1 MNTKGLCERL
11 EKEMIKKGKKLLSIV
26 MSSIMVLSAFAEGD
40 YTQKVYA
47 DENDK
52 AKTYYS
58 SVKQY
63 VYDEKNNKG
72 FYMTPDEEGKYPLLF
87 LFHGSGYGT
96 IGIDKHYLNGYL
108 KGETDESGTYLVER
122 NLVKNKIICYMNK
135 WISLGYANPYTIV
148 LPEIDKVAD
157 PDYGVED
164 YRRFLMND
172 NGFSNLYAKINNKE
186 VEYADSIDY
195 TKDYSVSGYSM
206 GGSSALYLGSK
217 YKEKITNVGAGS
229 PSAQYYLEDG
239 GGWIGKES
247 NVTFTEKEGAHLF
260 MGYGLDESK
269 DFENNAN
276 RYLKAFENNK
286 GDNPNS
292 FKMYGEYH
300 GKHDWP
306 TFGREL
312 FNFLY
317 YLKNNELPSEE
328 VIEQA
333 CSDTDIEVFAPNE
346 KANNKDKNE
355 ETKEENKVEDNDKNK
370 SNNNSS
376 SNIVNTN
383 VETSKNVEYI
393 IEIKKGLIFTD
404 KKTSAVYKITKV
416 NKRKNE
422 ILGGE
427 VTLVKTTNKK
437 VTNLKIADRIKY
449 NDVLFN
455 VVKVDKNAYK
465 NCKKLKKLMIG
476 KYVRIIGANAF
487 KGCKKL
493 KRVAFDGDLIK
504 KIGKNAFAGVNK
516 NIRYSASVR
525 IYEKYFNLLKKSKKT
540 KKKKSFKV

>member
-1 MNTKGLCERL
+1 
-11 EKEMIKKGKKLLSIV
+11 

-52 AKTYYS
+52 VKTYYS

-96 IGIDKHYLNGYL
+96 IGINKHYLNGYL
-108 KGETDESGTYLVER
+108 CGETDENGTYLVER
-122 NLVKNKIICYMNK
+122 NLTKNKIICYMNK

-164 YRRFLMND
+164 YRRYLMND

-217 YKEKITNVGAGS
+217 YKEIITNVGAGS
-229 PSAQYYLEDG
+229 PSTQYYLEDG

-269 DFENNAN
+269 DFENNTN
-276 RYLKAFENNK
+276 RYLSAFENNK

-292 FKMYGEYH
+292 FKVYGKYH

-317 YLKNNELPSEE
+317 YLKYNELPSEE

-333 CSDTDIEVFAPNE
+333 CSDADIEAFAPKE
-346 KANNKDKNE
+346 KTNDE
-355 ETKEENKVEDNDKNK
+355 EKKEENKVEKKDK
-370 SNNNSS
+370 SNINSS
-376 SNIVNTN
+376 SNSANTTKK
-383 VETSKNVEYI
+383 VEAK
-393 IEIKKGLIFTD
+393 IEIKKGLVFTD

-416 NKRKNE
+416 NKRKEE

-437 VTNLKIADRIKY
+437 VTNLKISERIKF
-449 NDVLFN
+449 DGIGFN
-455 VVKVDKNAYK
+455 VVKVGNKAYK
-465 NCKKLKKLMIG
+465 NCKKLKKLIIG
-476 KYVRIIGANAF
+476 KNIRIIGKNAF

-493 KRVAFDGDLIK
+493 KRVEFRGDLIK
-504 KIGKNAFAGVNK
+504 KIGKNAFAGLNK
-516 NIRYSASVR
+516 KVKFSASIR
-525 IYEKYFNLLKKSKKT
+525 IYEKYFNLIKKSN
-540 KKKKSFKV
+540 KKKKKKTFSI

>member
-1 MNTKGLCERL
+1 MKGWK
-11 EKEMIKKGKKLLSIV
+11 KEMMKKGKKLLSIV

-40 YTQKVYA
+40 YKQKTYA
-47 DENDK
+47 DENEK
-52 AKTYYS
+52 VKTYYS

-63 VYDEKNNKG
+63 IYDEKNNKG

-96 IGIDKHYLNGYL
+96 IGINKHYLNGYL
-108 KGETDESGTYLVER
+108 CGETDESGTYLVER
-122 NLVKNKIICYMNK
+122 NLTKNKIICYMNK

-229 PSAQYYLEDG
+229 PSAQYYLENG

-269 DFENNAN
+269 DFENNTN
-276 RYLKAFENNK
+276 RYLNAFENNK

-292 FKMYGEYH
+292 FKVYAKYH

-317 YLKNNELPSEE
+317 YLKYNELPSEE
-328 VIEQA
+328 VIEKA
-333 CSDTDIEVFAPNE
+333 CSDADIMDYIPSE
-346 KANNKDKNE
+346 NE
-355 ETKEENKVEDNDKNK
+355 EVTKDEKVEDNKEDITDKK
-370 SNNNSS
+370 SNGSNNMSS
-376 SNIVNTN
+376 KGYVNKKKT
-383 VETSKNVEYI
+383 VKVKI
-393 IEIKKGLIFTD
+393 KIKKGVVFTD

-422 ILGGE
+422 ILGGK
-427 VTLVKTTNKK
+427 VTLVKTKNKK
-437 VTNLKIADRIKY
+437 VVNLKIADSIRI
-449 NDVLFN
+449 NDVLF
-455 VVKVDKNAYK
+455 KVTKINNNAYK
-465 NCKKLKKLMIG
+465 NCKKLKKLIVGKNVCIIG
-476 KYVRIIGANAF
+476 KNAF

-493 KRVAFDGDLIK
+493 DRVEFRGDLIR
-504 KIGKNAFAGVNK
+504 KIGKNAFAGLKNK
-516 NIRYSASVR
+516 LKLSASVR
-525 IYEKYFNLLKKSKKT
+525 IYEKYFRLIKKSSGKRKK
-540 KKKKSFKV
+540 